1 MGVISTLAQVLD
13 KKAIYIERFLV
24 YAPRKYRVYKIPK
37 RKHGFRV
44 IAQPTAELKKLQRAF
59 IDRAKIPVHEC
70 AMAYRD
76 GVSIK
81 DNAQLHS
88 GNTFFLSMDFE
99 NFFNSITPDLLWG
112 VFNRFGKVI
121 SPNEKLWL
129 SKLLFWCPSKKN
141 SNKLILSVGAPSSP
155 KVSNFCM
162 YFFDEYISIYC
173 QDRNITYSRYA
184 DDLSFSTNEKDILF
198 QIPAVVQETLLKL
211 FGREITINNSKTV
224 FSSKAHNR
232 HVTGITI
239 TNEGELS
246 LGREKKR
253 YIKHLIFQFKNGL
266 LGVSDVGYLRGVLS
280 FAFYIE
286 PAFKTSMKK
295 KYTQATIDSI
305 FNGVDDDK

>member
-44 IAQPTAELKKLQRAF
+44 IAQPTAELKKMQRAF
-59 IDRAKIPVHEC
+59 IERVEIPVHEC
-70 AMAYRD
+70 AMAYRA
-76 GVSIK
+76 GLSIK
-81 DNAQLHS
+81 DNAILHS
-88 GNTFFLSMDFE
+88 GNTYFLSMDFE

-112 VFNRFGKVI
+112 VFEQFESNI
-121 SPNEKLWL
+121 SSVEKHWL

-155 KVSNFCM
+155 MISNFCM
-162 YFFDEYISIYC
+162 YFFDEYISTYC
-173 QDRNITYSRYA
+173 RSRKISYSRYA
-184 DDLSFSTNEKDILF
+184 DDLSFSTNEKGILF
-198 QIPAVVQETLLKL
+198 HIPSVVQEALLKC
-211 FGREITINNSKTV
+211 FGRKLTINNSKTV
-224 FSSKAHNR
+224 YSSKAHNR

-239 TNEGELS
+239 TNEGCLS

-253 YIKHLIFQFKNGL
+253 YLKHLIFKFKNGL
-266 LGVSDVGYLRGVLS
+266 LNESDVSYLRGVLS

-286 PAFKTSMKK
+286 PDFKTSVIK
-295 KYTQATIDSI
+295 KYTDSTINLILS
-305 FNGVDDDK
+305 GEQ